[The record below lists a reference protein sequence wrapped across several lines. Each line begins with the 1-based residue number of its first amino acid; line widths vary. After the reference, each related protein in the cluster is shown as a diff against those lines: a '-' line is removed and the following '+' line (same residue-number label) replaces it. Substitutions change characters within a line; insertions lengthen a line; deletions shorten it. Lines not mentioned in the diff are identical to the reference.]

1 MTANTFLP
9 QRIAHKRLFLP
20 ALGLAVFSVWLITVT
35 FELLLIEIAQSFQV
49 QVGTAGLVAAV
60 GSISGIAAGLVL
72 SFLSVRFNHKLFL
85 LIGLAFTCS
94 AAIGFF
100 LAPTFNYI
108 LITNIGVGTGIAM
121 VTAMAYSL
129 IGEFYP
135 LEKRGKAM
143 GWIVASSTLAF
154 VIGAPVIGIIASLGS
169 WRSVMIWFE
178 LPIALASLILALIV
192 VPKESVE
199 HQICQKEPFFAGGK
213 QVFSN
218 KSATASLFASM
229 LAVAEGSIAFYAVS
243 FFTSRFAISISVGSI
258 IILVG
263 NVLSA
268 AGGVVA
274 GLFVNRIGRK
284 NLGSLTGLAAAL
296 LTLAFTFVPNF
307 TLSWGLNALRF
318 WFAGM
323 ASTALGSLVIEQVPK
338 FRSTMTS
345 LNVTFINLGMLTASI
360 AGGVALNMY
369 NYQTLALVL
378 GGLGVAGTAIWVF
391 LVKDPCKT
399 QKTNYE
405 NKI

>member
-1 MTANTFLP
+1 MTADTFSP
-9 QRIAHKRLFLP
+9 QRIAHKKLFLP

-35 FELLLIEIAQSFQV
+35 FELLLIDIAKSFQV

-85 LIGLAFTCS
+85 LIGLSFTCL
-94 AAIGFF
+94 AAVGFF
-100 LAPTFNYI
+100 LAPSFDYI

-129 IGEFYP
+129 IGEVYP
-135 LEKRGKAM
+135 IEKRGKAI
-143 GWIVASSTLAF
+143 GWMVAASTSAF
-154 VIGAPVIGIIASLGS
+154 VIGAPIIGIIANIGT
-169 WRSVMIWFE
+169 WRATMIWFS
-178 LPIALASLILALIV
+178 LPITLASLILALLVI
-192 VPKESVE
+192 PKDSVE
-199 HQICQKEPFFAGGK
+199 QQICQKEPFFAGCK

-218 KSATASLFASM
+218 KSATASLFANM
-229 LAVAEGSIAFYAVS
+229 LSVAEGSIAFYAVS
-243 FFTSRFAISISVGSI
+243 FFINQFATSISMGSI

-263 NVLSA
+263 NILSA

-284 NLGSLTGLAAAL
+284 SLGSLTGLTAAL
-296 LTLAFTFVPNF
+296 LTLTFTFMPSF

-360 AGGVALNMY
+360 AGGVALNIY

-391 LVKDPCKT
+391 LVEDPCKT
-399 QKTNYE
+399 QKQN
-405 NKI
+405 

>member
-1 MTANTFLP
+1 MTADRFSP
-9 QRIAHKRLFLP
+9 QRIAHKKLFLP

-35 FELLLIEIAQSFQV
+35 FELLLIDIAKSFQV

-85 LIGLAFTCS
+85 LIGLSFTCL
-94 AAIGFF
+94 AAVGFF
-100 LAPTFNYI
+100 LAPSFDYI

-121 VTAMAYSL
+121 AYSL
-129 IGEFYP
+129 IGEVYP
-135 LEKRGKAM
+135 IEKRGKAI
-143 GWIVASSTLAF
+143 GWMVAASTSAF
-154 VIGAPVIGIIASLGS
+154 VIGAPIIGIIANIGT
-169 WRSVMIWFE
+169 WRATMIWFS
-178 LPIALASLILALIV
+178 LPITLASLILALLVI
-192 VPKESVE
+192 PKDSVE
-199 HQICQKEPFFAGGK
+199 QQICQKEPFFAGCK

-218 KSATASLFASM
+218 KSATASLFANM
-229 LAVAEGSIAFYAVS
+229 LSVAEGSIAFYAVS
-243 FFTSRFAISISVGSI
+243 FFINQFATSISMGSI

-263 NVLSA
+263 NILSA

-284 NLGSLTGLAAAL
+284 SLGSLTGLTAAL
-296 LTLAFTFVPNF
+296 LTLTFTFMPSF

-360 AGGVALNMY
+360 AGGVALNIY

-391 LVKDPCKT
+391 LVEDPCKT
-399 QKTNYE
+399 QKQN
-405 NKI
+405 